1 MNEPICLIAEGLWR
15 WFRMLDLRMM
25 DVGMQD
31 VPPTFKSM
39 SPFFGFPIPLN
50 IQASHICFFLSLF
63 HSYSVVSSSLHE
75 IHFFQ

>member
-1 MNEPICLIAEGLWR
+1 MNEPICLIAEGLQR

-50 IQASHICFFLSLF
+50 IQASHICFFSFSVSQLLRSFLF
-63 HSYSVVSSSLHE
+63 
-75 IHFFQ
+75 IA